1 MKNTLMIMPI
11 LAGCYFNCA
20 FNQTHF
26 GESNLKNEGMGCEI
40 ESTHD
45 ILFSFGDETLCD
57 DTLSFYVSLD
67 DVADVEIGDTNSFDL
82 EMTSCEDKTYWFSA
96 YLPMAD
102 AEAELTFVFEDST
115 KNYSLYST
123 YSEQKGYA
131 LSTISSYSAKK
142 LLGTLPNQE
151 LMDGGDDASV
161 FEETIDDENV
171 VKARVSGTSAVTVY
185 GYLYWQDDN
194 GQDYPAVGLQ
204 VKGKLSN
211 YYYAESSTFT
221 NSSGKFTL
229 TFTGPLGSNPTCEL
243 HFYTE
248 NDFMTVTDHAG
259 TPYEKVVTSKTLTI
273 GQNNSFGIY
282 SFTISKDSDLA
293 KAVQVFQAGY
303 NYASYAQTLCN
314 DKTIEKCTIVYP
326 GATDDYASRYFN
338 GLNTIHMAHESY
350 KKEGYPEIYASWDVI
365 GHEYG
370 HHIQHQFFFQEYF
383 GTHYV
388 NYNDIYN
395 YFYLKQIEANE
406 VGTAYNID
414 SSEIENAKKQG
425 LGLALKEAWPTF
437 FAISAQKTFDSHLK
451 ALVATVGDSIY
462 TSYNGV
468 VQDLK
473 ATTNTYGIRKGSF
486 GGESDEHIIMSFL
499 YRLWDSDNSIE
510 GDTFTIDDGDL
521 FDFMR
526 VNNPANL
533 SEFVTQL
540 NTSDFVT
547 SKENLGS
554 LLGTFGISSIGVSAS
569 DCTDEMPPTF
579 EWSRGGVDVIF
590 NNTTYEFGNNLFSLN
605 FYNSERKLITYTRQT
620 TSNSYTIDKTQWN
633 EILLAKGDVYYV
645 SVVSYATVG
654 TRTGPYYS
662 GYYKFNKPN

>member
-1 MKNTLMIMPI
+1 MKHASMIIPI
-11 LAGCYFNCA
+11 LAGCYFSGA
-20 FNQTHF
+20 LNQSHF
-26 GESNLKNEGMGCEI
+26 EEQNLKNESMCCEI
-40 ESTHD
+40 ETTHNVS
-45 ILFSFGDETLCD
+45 FSFGDETLCGN
-57 DTLSFYVSLD
+57 TLSFYVTLD
-67 DVADVEIGDTNSFDL
+67 AAADIEIGDTNSFDL
-82 EMTSCEDKTYWFSA
+82 EITSTEDKTYWFSA

-102 AEAELTFVFEDST
+102 AEAKLTFIFEDST
-115 KNYSLYST
+115 RTYSLYST

-131 LSTISSYSAKK
+131 LSAISSYSAKK

-151 LMDGGDDASV
+151 LMDGGNDTSV
-161 FEETIDDENV
+161 FEETVNDENTV
-171 VKARVSGTSAVTVY
+171 NARVSGTSAVTIY

-211 YYYAESSTFT
+211 YRVEKTTLT
-221 NSSGKFTL
+221 NSSGKFSL
-229 TFTGPLGSNPTCEL
+229 TFTGPLGSNPTCVL

-248 NDFMTVTDHAG
+248 NDLMKVTDHNG
-259 TPYEKVVTSKTLTI
+259 TTYEKVVTSKTLTI

-293 KAVQVFQAGY
+293 KAMQIFQAGY
-303 NYASYAQTLCN
+303 HYATYAQTLSN
-314 DKTIEKCTIVYP
+314 DKTIEKCTIAYP
-326 GATDDYASRYFN
+326 GSTDDRTSRYFN
-338 GLNTIHMAHESY
+338 GLNIIHMAHESY

-395 YFYLKQIEANE
+395 YFYLKQVEADGKGN
-406 VGTAYNID
+406 TYNID

-425 LGLALKEAWPTF
+425 LGLAFKEAWPTF
-437 FAISAQKTFDSHLK
+437 FAISAQKTFDSHLRS
-451 ALVATVGDSIY
+451 LVATVGDSVY

-468 VQDLK
+468 IQDLK

-510 GDTFTIDDGDL
+510 GDTFTIDDRDL
-521 FDFMR
+521 FDLMCTS
-526 VNNPANL
+526 NPANL

-540 NTSDFVT
+540 NASDFVT
-547 SKENLGS
+547 DKESLGS
-554 LLGTFGISSIGVSAS
+554 LLGVFGISSIGMTVGNFS
-569 DCTDEMPPTF
+569 DEMPPTF

-605 FYNSERKLITYTRQT
+605 FYNSEKKLITYTRQT

-662 GYYKFNKPN
+662 GYYKFSKPN